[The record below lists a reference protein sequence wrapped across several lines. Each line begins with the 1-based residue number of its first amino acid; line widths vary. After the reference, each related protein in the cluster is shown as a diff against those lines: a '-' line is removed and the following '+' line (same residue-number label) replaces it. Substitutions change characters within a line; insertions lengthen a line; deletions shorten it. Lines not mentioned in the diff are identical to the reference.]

1 MNVSQGK
8 GGTRDDL
15 KVVRERA
22 NSPSRAP
29 RGKAFYN
36 TPGEHPI
43 LMSGTAPPPTPS
55 TTPATPAAPASSW
68 TGAKIGPAS
77 AWDTA
82 NPKSIT
88 EQKILTNLKKIYD
101 PEIPMNIVDLGLIYG
116 FKWNNDT
123 SVTVTMTLTA
133 PGCPVAGILADEVKA
148 AVQAAEG
155 VKEAVVDMVWEPPWT
170 PDRMSDLAK
179 RTFGYV

>member
-1 MNVSQGK
+1 
-8 GGTRDDL
+8 
-15 KVVRERA
+15 
-22 NSPSRAP
+22 
-29 RGKAFYN
+29 
-36 TPGEHPI
+36 
-43 LMSGTAPPPTPS
+43 MSGTAPTPTPPAAP
-55 TTPATPAAPASSW
+55 PATPGW

-77 AWDTA
+77 AWDAA
-82 NPKSIT
+82 NPRSPL

-116 FKWNNDT
+116 FKWSSET

-179 RTFGYV
+179 RTFGYA